1 MKRLW
6 TALLLS
12 LKRFLKIGTTNAKE
26 KSMNNSLFDIIFND
40 LYNVSSQQTDSVKSV
55 GDVYQAKIVLPGI
68 KKDKVSISATN
79 DFLKVFLKEQENK
92 KLLRKINL
100 GGLVDIKSISSKLED
115 GILEITLPKSEISES
130 IQVEVS

>member
-40 LYNVSSQQTDSVKSV
+40 LYDVSSQQTDSVKSV

>member
-12 LKRFLKIGTTNAKE
+12 LKRFLRIGTPNAKE

-40 LYNVSSQQTDSVKSV
+40 LYDVSSQQTDSVKSV
-55 GDVYQAKIVLPGI
+55 GDVYQAKIVLPGV

-79 DFLKVFLKEQENK
+79 DFLKVFLKEENDK

>member
-12 LKRFLKIGTTNAKE
+12 LKRFLKIGTPNAKK

-40 LYNVSSQQTDSVKSV
+40 LYDVSSQQTDSVKSV
-55 GDVYQAKIVLPGI
+55 GDVYQAKIVLPGV
-68 KKDKVSISATN
+68 KKDKVSISATS
-79 DFLKVFLKEQENK
+79 DFLKVFLKEENDK

>member
-12 LKRFLKIGTTNAKE
+12 LKRFLKIGTPNAKE

-40 LYNVSSQQTDSVKSV
+40 LHDSTSAIADSVKSL
-55 GDVYQAKIVLPGI
+55 GDVYQAKLILPGI
-68 KKDKVSISATN
+68 KKDKISISATN
-79 DFLKVFLKEQENK
+79 DFLKIFLKEEKDK

-100 GGLVDIKSISSKLED
+100 GGLVDINSISSKLED
-115 GILEITLPKSEISES
+115 GILEITLPKREISES
-130 IQVEVS
+130 IQVKVS

>member
-1 MKRLW
+1 MKRPQ

-12 LKRFLKIGTTNAKE
+12 LKRFLKIGTPNAKE

-40 LYNVSSQQTDSVKSV
+40 LHESGTYQRDSVKSL
-55 GDVYQAKIVLPGI
+55 GDVYQARIIIPGVKRDKISV
-68 KKDKVSISATN
+68 SATH
-79 DFLKVFLKEQENK
+79 DYLKVFLQEEQDK

-115 GILEITLPKSEISES
+115 GVLEITLPKSEVSES
-130 IQVEVS
+130 VQVEIR

>member
-12 LKRFLKIGTTNAKE
+12 LKRFLKIGTPNAKE

-40 LYNVSSQQTDSVKSV
+40 LYDVSSQQTDSVKSV
-55 GDVYQAKIVLPGI
+55 GDVYQAKIVLPGV
-68 KKDKVSISATN
+68 KKDKVSISATR
-79 DFLKVFLKEQENK
+79 DLLKVFLKEENDK

>member
-12 LKRFLKIGTTNAKE
+12 SKRFLNIGTTNAKE
-26 KSMNNSLFDIIFND
+26 NAMNNSLFDIIFND
-40 LYNVSSQQTDSVKSV
+40 LYEVSDHKTDSVQSV

-68 KKDKVSISATN
+68 KKDNISISATN
-79 DFLKVFLKEQENK
+79 DFLKVFLQEEKDK

-115 GILEITLPKSEISES
+115 GILTITLPKSEVSES
-130 IQVEVS
+130 IKVEIK

>member
-12 LKRFLKIGTTNAKE
+12 LKRFLKIGTPNAKK

-40 LYNVSSQQTDSVKSV
+40 LYDVSSQQTDSVKSV

-79 DFLKVFLKEQENK
+79 DFLKVFLKEENDK

>member
-12 LKRFLKIGTTNAKE
+12 LKRFLKIGTPNAKE

-40 LYNVSSQQTDSVKSV
+40 LYEVSSQQTDSVKSV
-55 GDVYQAKIVLPGI
+55 GDVYQAKIVLPGV

-79 DFLKVFLKEQENK
+79 DFLKVFLKEENDK

>member
-12 LKRFLKIGTTNAKE
+12 LKRFLKIGTPNAKE

-40 LYNVSSQQTDSVKSV
+40 LYEVSSHKTDSVQSV
-55 GDVYQAKIVLPGI
+55 GDVYQAKIILPGI

-79 DFLKVFLKEQENK
+79 DFLKVYLKEESNK

-115 GILEITLPKSEISES
+115 GVLEITLPKSEISES
-130 IQVEVS
+130 IQVEIN

>member
-6 TALLLS
+6 TASLLS
-12 LKRFLKIGTTNAKE
+12 LKRFLKIGTSNAKE

-40 LYNVSSQQTDSVKSV
+40 LYEVSSQQTDSVKSV
-55 GDVYQAKIVLPGI
+55 GDVYQAKIILPGI

-79 DFLKVFLKEQENK
+79 DFLKVYLKEESNK

-115 GILEITLPKSEISES
+115 GVLEITLPKSEISES
-130 IQVEVS
+130 IQVEIN

>member
-12 LKRFLKIGTTNAKE
+12 LKRFLKIGTPNAKE

-40 LYNVSSQQTDSVKSV
+40 LYEVSSQKTDSVKSV

-68 KKDKVSISATN
+68 KKDKISISATS
-79 DFLKVFLKEQENK
+79 DFLKVFLKEENEK

>member
-12 LKRFLKIGTTNAKE
+12 LKRFLKIGTPNAKE

-40 LYNVSSQQTDSVKSV
+40 LYDVSSQQTDSVKSV
-55 GDVYQAKIVLPGI
+55 GDIYQAKIVLPGV

-79 DFLKVFLKEQENK
+79 DFLKVFLKEENDK

>member
-12 LKRFLKIGTTNAKE
+12 LKRFLKIGTPNAKE

-40 LYNVSSQQTDSVKSV
+40 LHESGTFQSDSVKSV
-55 GDVYQAKIVLPGI
+55 GDVYKATIVIPGI
-68 KKDKVSISATN
+68 KKDKISISATN
-79 DFLKVFLKEQENK
+79 DYLKVFLKEEQDK

-100 GGLVDIKSISSKLED
+100 GGLVNIKSISSKLED
-115 GILEITLPKSEISES
+115 GVLEITLPKSEVSES
-130 IQVEVS
+130 VQVEIE

>member
-6 TALLLS
+6 TASLLS
-12 LKRFLKIGTTNAKE
+12 LKRFLKIGTPNAKE

-40 LYNVSSQQTDSVKSV
+40 LYEVSSHKTDSVQSV
-55 GDVYQAKIVLPGI
+55 GDVYQAKIILPGI

-79 DFLKVFLKEQENK
+79 DFLKVYLKEESNK

-115 GILEITLPKSEISES
+115 GVLEITLPKSEISES
-130 IQVEVS
+130 IQVEIN

>member
-40 LYNVSSQQTDSVKSV
+40 LYDVSSQQTDSVKSV

-79 DFLKVFLKEQENK
+79 DFLKVFLKEENDK

-115 GILEITLPKSEISES
+115 GILEITLPKSEMSES